1 MTLPQST
8 HVLRRAG
15 ETKVLDI
22 VVVVLLRVQAQVAT
36 VRAEAGK
43 RHLRKHNAYEE
54 CNANAYDECNDND
67 DDGDD
72 PHNQGC

>member
-15 ETKVLDI
+15 GTKVLDI

-43 RHLRKHNAYEE
+43 RHLRKQNAYEE

-72 PHNQGC
+72 PANQGC

>member
-22 VVVVLLRVQAQVAT
+22 VVVVLFRVQAQVAT
-36 VRAEAGK
+36 ARAEAGK
-43 RHLRKHNAYEE
+43 RHLRKHTAYEE
-54 CNANAYDECNDND
+54 CNENAYDECNDND

-72 PHNQGC
+72 PQRQGC